1 MSKTEMLVLVES
13 GLGVP
18 KSRMQIEKRTF
29 RRIAADHSIRILEA
43 DGSTFAAIA
52 VDVSLTG
59 MQILC
64 DGPTLSRITPH
75 GLQTNAGHGVR
86 VHVRISLSDFGDGQ
100 ARLGLYGRVVG
111 VRQHGAD
118 EFRLGIQFTDFE
130 PGTYNILENYI
141 DSHL

>member
-1 MSKTEMLVLVES
+1 
-13 GLGVP
+13 
-18 KSRMQIEKRTF
+18 MQVEKRTF
-29 RRIAADHSIRILEA
+29 RRISADHSIRILET

-64 DGPTLSRITPH
+64 DGPTLARITPH

-86 VHVRISLSDFGDGQ
+86 IHVRVILADFGDGQ
-100 ARLGLYGRVVG
+100 GRLGLYGRVVG
-111 VRQHGAD
+111 VRQHDDD

-130 PGTYNILENYI
+130 PGTYNILESYI